1 MKDYIVGV
9 MEFVLSVMLLLIVA
23 FIALIGYMGGLEWEQ
38 IAYAADIDID
48 PDFDFR
54 IFGAVVGAGI
64 GFVIGSVLLGIPF
77 LLLDIRQKLVDHS
90 SLLTSISAKS
100 A

>member
-23 FIALIGYMGGLEWEQ
+23 FIALIGYMGGPEWEQ